1 MKSVRYIIL
10 LLGTLICQG
19 QNNNVVVTE
28 YQQFYELNV
37 FDKVYTMSYAELYAN
52 GNSAVYKSYRGTRP
66 RPEPYN
72 TDNASPSD
80 PAKAKRFQGD
90 YLSINREK
98 KEMLFYDIILKNTFL
113 ISDIYHNFEWYISDE
128 TKTVAG
134 YPCVKATTTYRGR
147 IWTAWYTPQIP
158 VPFGPWKLHG
168 LPGLILEATDSK
180 NEITYKAV
188 KIEHQA
194 FSDQLL
200 TQDFKSLLPT
210 KNSSPITYERY
221 LKERDEAFENL
232 YSKLE
237 TQNPSATYSNVEGS
251 VPRTGPELKYEWEK

>member
-1 MKSVRYIIL
+1 MKLVKYIIL
-10 LLGTLICQG
+10 FVSYLVCQG
-19 QNNNVVVTE
+19 QTSNLLVVE

-37 FDKVYTMSYAELYAN
+37 FEKAYTMSYAELYAN
-52 GNSAVYKSYRGTRP
+52 NNSAVYKSYKNTRP

-72 TDNASPSD
+72 KDNAAPADPSVE
-80 PAKAKRFQGD
+80 KKFQGS
-90 YLSINREK
+90 YLRIDREK

-113 ISDIYHNFEWYISDE
+113 ISDIYHDFEWSISDE
-128 TKTVAG
+128 TKTIAG
-134 YPCVKATTTYRGR
+134 YPCIKATTTYRGR
-147 IWTAWYTPQIP
+147 TWTAWYAPQIP
-158 VPFGPWKLHG
+158 VSFGPWKLHG

-188 KIEHQA
+188 KVERQA
-194 FSDQLL
+194 SSLLL

-210 KNSSPITYERY
+210 KNSTPMPYERY

-232 YSKLE
+232 YRKLE
-237 TQNPSATYSNVEGS
+237 SQNPDATYSNVEGS